1 MRIRTTMAAFSCS
14 YSMSCALLSLVDVL
28 SLSTLS
34 NAASAGQAHKQNEHV
49 DDAWC
54 RSNHTHIAWRT
65 SDTNTVEV
73 ADTTLS
79 RSRRLH
85 QRYAHPNARKQPKP
99 SNLTCRWQT
108 RPEAE
113 MDAYRFLRQNVMTF
127 DLPFLETLGFDDQ
140 NDGQDAPD
148 GLSGGL
154 IGPTIQ
160 YAVEAKIQFGY
171 ADELPLEIWQEYV
184 LNYANLNEGR
194 SNWRPYLWKKLRL
207 LVNPE
212 DTVQEAVLALNR
224 DMWKILAPADT
235 DCITFISS
243 ETPLIFDPMSVLVF
257 GHASCTGLAILFTT
271 ALRTVGVPARVA
283 GTPAWY
289 QDREGGNHNWVEV
302 WEHGTWKF
310 LEPSPNQTVVDT
322 LDRDPCERWFCSR
335 TRFNYLA
342 NTTQVSSA
350 RLHSVDTE
358 FFRLAWE
365 WNNADVPAEDMSE
378 LYQRTCSQCP

>member
-1 MRIRTTMAAFSCS
+1 MRIGTTMVAVGCS
-14 YSMSCALLSLVDVL
+14 SIMSCALLPLVVLL

-34 NAASAGQAHKQNEHV
+34 TAASASKIHTRNEHG
-49 DDAWC
+49 DDAC
-54 RSNHTHIAWRT
+54 RSNHTHIAWR
-65 SDTNTVEV
+65 STVTTGTPV
-73 ADTTLS
+73 TADTDTGDSNDATLS

-85 QRYAHPNARKQPKP
+85 KRDDSGNP
-99 SNLTCRWQT
+99 STLTCRWQT

-113 MDAYRFLRQNVMTF
+113 MDAYRFLRENVMTF
-127 DLPFLETLGFDDQ
+127 DLPFLETLGFDE
-140 NDGQDAPD
+140 GEDAPD

-194 SNWRPYLWKKLRL
+194 TNWRPFLWNKLRL
-207 LVNPE
+207 LLNQD
-212 DTVQEAVLALNR
+212 DTVQDAVKALNT
-224 DMWKILAPADT
+224 DMWKILAPVDT
-235 DCITFISS
+235 ECITFVSS

-271 ALRTVGVPARVA
+271 ALRTAGVAARVA
-283 GTPAWY
+283 GTPAWH

-302 WEHGTWKF
+302 WEHGSWKF
-310 LEPSPNQTVVDT
+310 LEPSPNQTIVDT

-335 TRFNYLA
+335 TRFNYQA
-342 NTTQVSSA
+342 NTTLVSSA
-350 RLHSVDTE
+350 RLRSVDTE

-378 LYQRTCSQCP
+378 LYQSTCSQCP

>member
-1 MRIRTTMAAFSCS
+1 MVAVGCS
-14 YSMSCALLSLVDVL
+14 SIMSCALLPLVVLL

-34 NAASAGQAHKQNEHV
+34 SAASASKIHTRNEHG
-49 DDAWC
+49 DDAC
-54 RSNHTHIAWRT
+54 RSNHTHIAWR
-65 SDTNTVEV
+65 STVTTGTPV
-73 ADTTLS
+73 TADTDTGDSNDATLS

-85 QRYAHPNARKQPKP
+85 KRDDSGNP
-99 SNLTCRWQT
+99 STLTCRWQT

-113 MDAYRFLRQNVMTF
+113 MDAYRFLRENVMTF
-127 DLPFLETLGFDDQ
+127 DLPFLETLGFDE
-140 NDGQDAPD
+140 GEDAPD

-194 SNWRPYLWKKLRL
+194 TNWRPFLWNKLRL
-207 LVNPE
+207 LLNQD
-212 DTVQEAVLALNR
+212 DTVQDAVKALNT
-224 DMWKILAPADT
+224 DMWKILAPVDT
-235 DCITFISS
+235 ECITFVSS

-271 ALRTVGVPARVA
+271 ALRTAGVAARVA
-283 GTPAWY
+283 GTPAWH

-302 WEHGTWKF
+302 WEHGSWKF
-310 LEPSPNQTVVDT
+310 LEPSPNQTIVDT

-335 TRFNYLA
+335 TRFNYQA
-342 NTTQVSSA
+342 NTTLVSSA
-350 RLHSVDTE
+350 RLRSVDTE

-378 LYQRTCSQCP
+378 LYQSTCSQCP